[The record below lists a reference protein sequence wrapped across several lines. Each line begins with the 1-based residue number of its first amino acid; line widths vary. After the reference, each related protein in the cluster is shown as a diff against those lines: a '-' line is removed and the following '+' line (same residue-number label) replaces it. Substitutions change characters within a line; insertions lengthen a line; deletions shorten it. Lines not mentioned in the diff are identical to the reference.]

1 MPTLCKTMDRSDC
14 ARFAAPRWLRQGL
27 MCLIAWGVWQPAG
40 AAGAAGAPASP
51 ASASAAPAASAPT
64 PGWTVPSVLPPRQWS
79 SVPRVFG
86 RIGAKDLGLLVNTAD
101 PYSVQVAEYY
111 AKARGIPDDQILR
124 VSLPIK
130 STLNR
135 DEFAELSQ
143 KVHQFYGD
151 RVQALALT
159 WRMPYGVECNSIT
172 GALAM
177 GFDPALCSN
186 TCAVS
191 RTSPYFASSS
201 TRPYQDFKMRLAM
214 MLAAPSV
221 DSARAL
227 IDRGVKSDGTMGLR
241 GGLPANIHL
250 VSTSDSVRSVRQT
263 VFPPAGPIAGA
274 GLTVHLD
281 QTNALKNASRVLMYL
296 TGSTQVDFL
305 DTIDFVPGA
314 LADHLTSFGG
324 VLDKAHGQMTVLS
337 WIDAGATAT
346 YGTSSEPCAHLQK
359 FPHPQGLILFYA
371 QGATAIE
378 TYWKSVAWPQQ
389 GLFVGEP
396 LAAPF
401 DRTRPPVRATVPL
414 AASGVN

>member
-1 MPTLCKTMDRSDC
+1 MPILCKTMDRSER
-14 ARFAAPRWLRQGL
+14 AGFAGCGRLGL
-27 MCLIAWGVWQPAG
+27 VLGFLVGLVVFQ
-40 AAGAAGAPASP
+40 
-51 ASASAAPAASAPT
+51 SASAAEAPGAASAPSAAPTASAAT
-64 PGWTVPSVLPPRQWS
+64 PGWSVPSVLPPRQWS
-79 SVPRVFG
+79 AVPRVFG

-101 PYSVQVAEYY
+101 PYSVQVGEYY
-111 AKARGIPDDQILR
+111 AKARGIPDDQILK
-124 VSLPIK
+124 VNLPIR
-130 STLNR
+130 SALTR

-143 KVHQFYGD
+143 KINQFYGD
-151 RVQALALT
+151 RVQALALS
-159 WRMPYGVECNSIT
+159 WRMPYAVECNAIT

-201 TRPYQDFKMRLAM
+201 IRPYQDFKMRLAM
-214 MLAAPSV
+214 MLAAPSA

-241 GGLPANIHL
+241 GGLSANIHL
-250 VSTSDSVRSVRQT
+250 LTTSDSVRSVRRT
-263 VFPPAGPIAGA
+263 LFPPAGPVAGA

-281 QTNALKNASRVLMYL
+281 ETNALKNASRVLMYL

-346 YGTSSEPCAHLQK
+346 YGTASEPCAHLQK

-401 DRTRPPVRATVPL
+401 DRTRSTRATVPL